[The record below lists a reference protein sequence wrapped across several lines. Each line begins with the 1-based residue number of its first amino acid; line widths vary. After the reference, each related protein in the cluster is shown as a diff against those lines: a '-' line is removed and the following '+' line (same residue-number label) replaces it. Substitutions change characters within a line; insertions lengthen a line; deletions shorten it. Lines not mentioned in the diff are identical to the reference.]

1 MFIDSHAHLEYPN
14 YEADFSDVLA
24 RAKAAQVELILNIGT
39 TLDHCKKGIELSQ
52 KYPHIFS
59 SVGIHPHD
67 ANKVPADYIDQ
78 LKEFSKNPKVK
89 AIGEIGLDYYYEHS
103 PREIQ
108 LQRFEEQV
116 RLAQE
121 LALPMSIHCR
131 QAFQDCFD
139 ILNKVSY
146 FKGVF
151 HCFTGTPEEAK
162 KGLDLGFYISFS
174 GIVTFKKSTALQD
187 VVKHV
192 PLEKMLIETD
202 APFLA
207 PEPHRGK
214 RNEPAFVVLTAQK
227 IADLKAASLETIAQ
241 HTTHNTKTLFQ
252 L

>member
-1 MFIDSHAHLEYPN
+1 MFTDSHAHLEWES
-14 YEADFSDVLA
+14 YEADFQEVLN
-24 RAKAAQVELILNIGT
+24 RAKEAQVELILNIGT
-39 TLDHCKKGIELSQ
+39 TLEHCKKGLEVAQS
-52 KYPHIFS
+52 YPHIFA

-78 LKEFSKNPKVK
+78 LKAFSKNPKVK

-103 PREIQ
+103 PKEVQ

-121 LALPMSIHCR
+121 LKLPMSIHCR
-131 QAFQDCFD
+131 EAFQDCFD
-139 ILNKVSY
+139 ILNKVHY
-146 FKGVF
+146 YKGVF
-151 HCFTGTPEEAK
+151 HCFTGTQDEAK
-162 KGLDLGFYISFS
+162 KVLELGFYISFS
-174 GIVTFKKSTALQD
+174 GIITFKKSTALQE

-227 IADLKAASLETIAQ
+227 IAELKNTPLKTIAQ
-241 HTTHNTKTLFQ
+241 KTTHNTKTLFN

>member
-1 MFIDSHAHLEYPN
+1 MFIDSHAHLEYSN
-14 YEADFSDVLA
+14 YEADFSEVLA
-24 RAKAAQVELILNIGT
+24 RAKEAKIELILNIGT
-39 TLDHCKKGIELSQ
+39 TLEHCKQGLEVAQS
-52 KYPHIFS
+52 YPHIFA

-67 ANKVPADYIDQ
+67 ANKVPADYLDQ
-78 LKEFSKNPKVK
+78 LKAFAKNPKVK

-121 LALPMSIHCR
+121 LNLPMSIHCR
-131 QAFQDCFD
+131 NAFQDCFE
-139 ILNKVSY
+139 ILSKVSY
-146 FKGVF
+146 FTGVF
-151 HCFTGTPEEAK
+151 HCFTGTQEEAK
-162 KGLDLGFYISFS
+162 KALELGFYISFS
-174 GIVTFKKSTALQD
+174 GIVTFKKSQALQE
-187 VVKHV
+187 VVKQV

-214 RNEPAFVVLTAQK
+214 RNEPAFVILTAQK
-227 IADLKAASLETIAQ
+227 IADLKAIPLETVAQ
-241 HTTHNTKTLFQ
+241 KTTHNTKTLFQ

>member
-1 MFIDSHAHLEYPN
+1 MFIDSHAHLEYSN
-14 YEADFSDVLA
+14 YEADFSEVLA
-24 RAKAAQVELILNIGT
+24 RAKEAKIELILNIGT
-39 TLDHCKKGIELSQ
+39 TLEHCKQGLEVAQS
-52 KYPHIFS
+52 YPHIFA

-67 ANKVPADYIDQ
+67 ANKVPDDYLDQ
-78 LKEFSKNPKVK
+78 LKAFTKNPKVK

-103 PREIQ
+103 PKEIQ

-116 RLAQE
+116 RLAKD

-131 QAFQDCFD
+131 DAFQDCFN
-139 ILNKVSY
+139 ILNKASY
-146 FKGVF
+146 FHGVF
-151 HCFTGTPEEAK
+151 HCFTGTQEEAK
-162 KGLDLGFYISFS
+162 KALELGFYISFS
-174 GIVTFKKSTALQD
+174 GIVTFKKSQALQE

-202 APFLA
+202 SPFLA

-227 IADLKAASLETIAQ
+227 IADLKNIPLETVAQ
-241 HTTHNTKTLFQ
+241 KTTHNTKTLFK